1 MRRRAADTAAV
12 APRRILRLRPAPL
25 LRALC
30 ALAAF
35 LAALLA
41 LRTLLPRRA
50 AAAAHAPPADA
61 AAGGRIL
68 VAAFATGH
76 VTDFVRSWTL
86 RVAAAGVSAA
96 DVRVAALDDVAAA
109 ACAAAGIACSRHAA
123 ITADGFARAATGGAS
138 LGADMTQ
145 AGRAAAPPAEGAE
158 AFRRVGR
165 AKVAFL
171 LRLLRGTDDG
181 DDADVDDAAALDADV
196 AGVLLLDLDVAL
208 LSDPRPFLATHAA
221 VAASDVAFAAECVS
235 AAADAAQRGCTAG
248 GFNTGVVFAKRT
260 PAALALLAAW
270 RDGFAT
276 PAEPHEHDQGLLN
289 RLLRPAAG
297 RAGPPP
303 REGPWLFRAPQAA
316 GGALVAQLPVAS
328 FAGGHTYWVQRAAL
342 RGMPQ
347 PLAVHATF
355 TFSHAL
361 GKRQRLR
368 EARLWEADP
377 PSYYAAG
384 RFISYDTEALLHD
397 AFGGDEARMAGLQAH
412 FLIAA
417 WHRAALHST
426 LALARALNRTL
437 IVPRLRCA
445 CDRWWGNVLPAC
457 AVPGADV
464 ALPFECPMDH
474 LFFLPNWAEA
484 GIDFREQ
491 GTYI

>member
-1 MRRRAADTAAV
+1 M
-12 APRRILRLRPAPL
+12 
-25 LRALC
+25 
-30 ALAAF
+30 
-35 LAALLA
+35 
-41 LRTLLPRRA
+41 
-50 AAAAHAPPADA
+50 
-61 AAGGRIL
+61 
-68 VAAFATGH
+68 
-76 VTDFVRSWTL
+76 
-86 RVAAAGVSAA
+86 RVAAVGVPAA

-123 ITADGFARAATGGAS
+123 VTADGFARAATGGAS
-138 LGADMTQ
+138 LGADMAQ
-145 AGRAAAPPAEGAE
+145 ARRGAAPPAEGAE
-158 AFRRVGR
+158 TFRRVGR

-171 LRLLRGTDDG
+171 LRLLQGQNDDG
-181 DDADVDDAAALDADV
+181 DVDGDAAAGADV

-208 LSDPRPFLATHAA
+208 RSDPRPFLATHAA
-221 VAASDVAFAAECVS
+221 VSACDVAFGAECVS
-235 AAADAAQRGCTAG
+235 AAADAAQRGCTSG

-260 PAALALLAAW
+260 PAALALLTAW

-289 RLLRPAAG
+289 RLLRPSRE